1 MKSIRTKI
9 TIAIFICALLA
20 SGMTEILG
28 ILTARTNSEEAAI
41 QTMEMGCRNNAAE
54 INAGISR
61 IEQSVNTLSDILQK
75 QFDYDA
81 FVKDKDYADR
91 FTEEIAQTLIDDFAI
106 HTEGSISAYIRYN
119 PDYSNPTSGY
129 FLNRSSVDAEFET
142 LVPTDFTMYEKDDLE
157 HVGWYYIPVA
167 NKAPMWMSPYLN
179 ENINVYMISYVV
191 PLYAEDGTS
200 IGIIGMDIDF
210 AQITD
215 IVDAVNVYQS
225 GYAFLVD
232 SEGNIM
238 HHKEIEVGQNIG
250 ELSDSL
256 NTVAAKIAAD
266 EGKEELLSYKYNGD
280 SKQLA
285 YTELNNGMK
294 FVVTAPEKEIKA
306 STRELV
312 KKTTAG
318 GIIAL
323 VLSAILGIIISAGIV
338 KPIKILT
345 TVIQKTA
352 DFDFTPTGNSERLKK
367 YKDEIGVMTGEI
379 QKMRNTL
386 RELVGQMRDVEST
399 ILGSVDN
406 LDNIMQENNARSQD
420 NSAATEEMAAGME
433 VAVENTKHIVANVE
447 EVKKNSESIYML
459 TEDGKNK
466 SGQILGRAEEIKKNS
481 EASSKQAM
489 TMFADI
495 KQKSDEAIEQSK
507 AVYQINELTEDIK
520 NISTQTNLLALN
532 ANIEAARAGEAG
544 RGFAVVA
551 TEIGTLATQ
560 TFKAVEDINAIVSA
574 VNEAV
579 NNMTDCMQVMND
591 YLENTVIK
599 DYGVFKQSG
608 DQYHEDAE
616 AYMQLM
622 DQIKQAIEQL
632 DGYISSIVNSVDD
645 INTTMAQ
652 SSEGITVIAEK
663 SSEVVESTMEGYD
676 KLRESKESI
685 GALNKMIGRFKM
697 E

>member
-81 FVKDKDYADR
+81 FIKDKDYADR
-91 FTEEIAQTLIDDFAI
+91 FTEEIAEALIDDFAI

-129 FLNRSSVDAEFET
+129 FLNRSSVNAEFET

-232 SEGNIM
+232 GEGNIM

-323 VLSAILGIIISAGIV
+323 VLSAVLGIIISAGIV

-386 RELVGQMRDVEST
+386 RELVGQMKDVEST

-433 VAVENTKHIVANVE
+433 AAVENTKHIVANVE

-466 SGQILGRAEEIKKNS
+466 SGQILGRAEEIKRNS

-489 TMFADI
+489 AMFADI

-616 AYMQLM
+616 SYMQLM

-645 INTTMAQ
+645 INTTMTQ

-685 GALNKMIGRFKM
+685 GALNNMIGRFKM

>member
-1 MKSIRTKI
+1 MKSIKTKI
-9 TIAIFICALLA
+9 TIAIFVCALLA
-20 SGMTEILG
+20 SGVTEVMSIVS
-28 ILTARTNSEEAAI
+28 ARSSAQEVAM
-41 QTMEMGCRNNAAE
+41 QTMEMECQNNAAE

-75 QFDYDA
+75 QFDYNS
-81 FVKDKDYADR
+81 FIKDKEYADK
-91 FTEEIAQTLIDDFAI
+91 FTEEIAMTLIDDFAI

-129 FLNRSSVDAEFET
+129 FLNRSSVDEEFDT
-142 LVPTDFTMYEKDDLE
+142 LVPTDFTMYDKDDLE
-157 HVGWYYIPVA
+157 HVGWYYIPVS

-191 PLYAEDGTS
+191 PLYAQDGTS

-210 AQITD
+210 TQITN
-215 IVDAVNVYQS
+215 IVDAVSVYKS

-232 SEGNIM
+232 NTGAIM
-238 HHKEIEVGQNIG
+238 HHKDIGVGQNIG

-256 NTVAAKIAAD
+256 NTVASKMAAD
-266 EGKEELLSYKYNGD
+266 EGKEELLSYKYNGE
-280 SKQLA
+280 SKQLL
-285 YTELNNGMK
+285 YTGLNNGMK

-306 STRELV
+306 STRTLV
-312 KKTTAG
+312 KNTTMG

-323 VLSAILGIIISAGIV
+323 ILSAVLGIIISTGIV
-338 KPIKILT
+338 KPIKLLT
-345 TVIQKTA
+345 TVIRKTA
-352 DFDFTPTGNSERLKK
+352 DFDFTPTGNREILKK
-367 YKDEIGVMTGEI
+367 YKDEIGVMAEEI
-379 QKMRNTL
+379 HKMRKIL
-386 RELVGQMRDVEST
+386 RQLVGQMKDVEST

-406 LDNIMQENNARSQD
+406 LDNIMQENNSRSQD
-420 NSAATEEMAAGME
+420 NSAATQEMAAGMA

-466 SGQILGRAEEIKKNS
+466 SSQILVRAEEIKRNS
-481 EASSKQAM
+481 EDSSRQAM
-489 TMFADI
+489 AMFANI

-520 NISTQTNLLALN
+520 NISSQTNLLALN

-544 RGFAVVA
+544 KGFAVVA

-560 TFKAVEDINAIVSA
+560 TFKAVDDINAIVSA

-579 NNMTDCMQVMND
+579 DNMTDCMQIMND

-599 DYGVFKQSG
+599 DYGIFKQSG

-616 AYMQLM
+616 SYMYLM
-622 DQIKQAIEQL
+622 DQIKQAIEKL
-632 DGYISSIVNSVDD
+632 DSYISSIVDSVED
-645 INTTMAQ
+645 INTTMAE
-652 SSEGITVIAEK
+652 SSEGVTVIAEK

-685 GALNKMIGRFKM
+685 GALNSMIGRFKM

>member
-1 MKSIRTKI
+1 MKSIRTRI
-9 TIAIFICALLA
+9 TIAIFVCALLA
-20 SGMTEILG
+20 AGVTEGLG
-28 ILTARTNSEEAAI
+28 IITARTSSEEVAM
-41 QTMEMGCRNNAAE
+41 QTMKMSCQNNAAE

-61 IEQSVNTLSDILQK
+61 IEQSVNTLSDIIQK
-75 QFDYDA
+75 QFDYDT
-81 FVKDKDYADR
+81 FIKDKDYADV
-91 FTEEIAQTLIDDFAI
+91 FTEETAKTLIDDFAI

-129 FLNRSSVDAEFET
+129 FLNRSSIDAEFET
-142 LVPTDFTMYEKDDLE
+142 LIPTDFTMYDKDDLE

-179 ENINVYMISYVV
+179 ENINVYMISYIV
-191 PLYAEDGTS
+191 PLYGEDGTS

-210 AQITD
+210 SQITD
-215 IVDAVNVYQS
+215 IVDAVSVYQS
-225 GYAFLVD
+225 GYAFLTD
-232 SEGNIM
+232 NEGTIM
-238 HHKEIEVGQNIG
+238 HHKTIEVGQNIG
-250 ELSDSL
+250 DLSDSL
-256 NTVAAKIAAD
+256 NTVVSRIAS
-266 EGKEELLSYKYNGD
+266 GKGNEELIGYKYNGEK
-280 SKQLA
+280 KQLVYA
-285 YTELNNGMK
+285 GLNNDMK
-294 FVVTAPEKEIKA
+294 FVVTAPEKEISA
-306 STRELV
+306 STRDMMQ
-312 KKTTAG
+312 KTTIG

-323 VLSAILGIIISAGIV
+323 ILSAILGIIISAGIV
-338 KPIKILT
+338 KPIKLLT
-345 TVIQKTA
+345 TIIRKTA
-352 DFDFTPTGNSERLKK
+352 DFDFTPTGKSASLQK
-367 YKDEIGVMTGEI
+367 YKDEIGVMAGEI

-386 RELVGQMRDVEST
+386 RELVGQMKDVEST

-406 LDNIMQENNARSQD
+406 LDSIMQENNSRSQD

-433 VAVENTKHIVANVE
+433 VAVENTKHIVTNVE

-459 TEDGKNK
+459 TEYGKNK
-466 SGQILGRAEEIKKNS
+466 SEQILGRAEEIKKNS
-481 EASSKQAM
+481 DLSSKQAM
-489 TMFADI
+489 TMFANI

-507 AVYQINELTEDIK
+507 AVRQINELTEDIK
-520 NISTQTNLLALN
+520 NISSQTNLLALN

-560 TFKAVEDINAIVSA
+560 TFKAVEDINVIVSA

-579 NNMTDCMQVMND
+579 NNMTDCMQVMNE

-599 DYGVFKQSG
+599 DYGIFKQSG

-616 AYMQLM
+616 AYMELM
-622 DQIKQAIEQL
+622 DQIKQAIEEL
-632 DGYISSIVNSVDD
+632 DSYISNIVNSVDD

-652 SSEGITVIAEK
+652 SSEGISVIAEK

-685 GALNKMIGRFKM
+685 GALNNMISRFKM